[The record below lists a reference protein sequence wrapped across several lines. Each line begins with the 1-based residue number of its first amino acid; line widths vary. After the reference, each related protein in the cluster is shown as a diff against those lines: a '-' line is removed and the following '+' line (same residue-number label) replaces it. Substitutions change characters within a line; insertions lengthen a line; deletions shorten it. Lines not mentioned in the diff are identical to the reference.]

1 MPHKFDMDAFNEMML
16 KKLRPPTVRTPLV
29 SAIEKLKGIARR
41 KRLPTLRR

>member
-1 MPHKFDMDAFNEMML
+1 MPEFNLEEMEKQIL
-16 KKLRPPTVRTPLV
+16 KKLRPPTVRPPLV